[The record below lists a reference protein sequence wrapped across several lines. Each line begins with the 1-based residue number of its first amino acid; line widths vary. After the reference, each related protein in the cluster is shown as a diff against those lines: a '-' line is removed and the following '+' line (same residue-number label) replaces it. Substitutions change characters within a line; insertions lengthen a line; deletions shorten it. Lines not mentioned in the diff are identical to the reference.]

1 MDLSKN
7 NLQYKVV
14 PNMKSFLLLILSFFV
29 ISCGINNPF
38 DDNIPYKTRFDDG
51 LAFFEEDKYVKASQ
65 QFNIIVERASHTDL
79 GDDALFFLAE
89 SYFLNEDYDLA
100 LIEFEK
106 LVSRMGFSP
115 YIEKSRWRI
124 CETLMLLSP
133 NFYHDQDSSRKAIS
147 QIQEFLDD
155 FPNSEY
161 SKDADNLIKELRSRL
176 AEKNMETGKLYV
188 KLKAYD
194 SAIVSYKIVINDFY
208 DTKFF
213 EEANI
218 EVIRCLSLLNKK
230 DEAEQFLIDLEK
242 NEKSVVTDSFK
253 KKALGV
259 IKNNS

>member
-1 MDLSKN
+1 MR
-7 NLQYKVV
+7 
-14 PNMKSFLLLILSFFV
+14 LILFYIS
-29 ISCGINNPF
+29 ILLSSCGISNPF
-38 DDNIPYKTRFDDG
+38 DDNIAYKTRFDDG
-51 LAFFEEDKYVKASQ
+51 LAFFEEEKYVKASQ
-65 QFNIIVERASHTDL
+65 QFNIIVDRASHTDL

-89 SYFLNEDYDLA
+89 SYFLNKDYDLA
-100 LIEFEK
+100 LVEFEK

-133 NFYHDQDSSRKAIS
+133 NFYHDQESSKKAIS

-161 SKDADNLIKELRSRL
+161 SKDADKLISELRTRL

-194 SAIVSYKIVINDFY
+194 SAIVSYKIVVNEFY

-213 EEANI
+213 NDANMEI
-218 EVIRCLSLLNKK
+218 IRCLALQKK
-230 DEAEQFLIDLEK
+230 SDEAKQYLTDLEI
-242 NEKSVVTDSFK
+242 NEKSVITDSFK
-253 KKALGV
+253 EQALSV
-259 IKNNS
+259 IKDNS

>member
-1 MDLSKN
+1 MR
-7 NLQYKVV
+7 
-14 PNMKSFLLLILSFFV
+14 LLIICISIILSG
-29 ISCGINNPF
+29 CGISNPF
-38 DDNIPYKTRFDDG
+38 DDNIPYKTRFNDG
-51 LAFFEEDKYVKASQ
+51 LAFFEEEKYVKASQ

-133 NFYHDQDSSRKAIS
+133 NFYHDQDSSIKAIT

-155 FPNSEY
+155 FPNSEF
-161 SKDADNLIKELRSRL
+161 SKDADKLINELRTRL
-176 AEKNMETGKLYV
+176 AEKNMETGKLYI

-194 SAIVSYKIVINDFY
+194 SAITSYEIVVNEYY

-213 EEANI
+213 NDANMEI
-218 EVIRCLSLLNKK
+218 IRCLVLLKK
-230 DEAEQFLIDLEK
+230 SDEAKQFLADLEM
-242 NEKSVVTDSFK
+242 NEKSIVTDKFK
-253 KKALGV
+253 KQALSV
-259 IKNNS
+259 IKDNS

>member
-1 MDLSKN
+1 MIFRS
-7 NLQYKVV
+7 
-14 PNMKSFLLLILSFFV
+14 ILVLFTFF
-29 ISCGINNPF
+29 IFGCGMSNPF

-51 LAFFEEDKYVKASQ
+51 LSFFEEEKYVKASQ

-89 SYFLNEDYDLA
+89 SYFLNQDYDLA
-100 LIEFEK
+100 LVEFEK

-133 NFYHDQDSSRKAIS
+133 NFYHDQDSSKKAIS

-161 SKDADNLIKELRSRL
+161 SKDADKLIKELRTRL

-194 SAIVSYKIVINDFY
+194 SAIVSYNIVVNEFY
-208 DTKFF
+208 DTIFF
-213 EEANI
+213 DDANMAI
-218 EVIRCLSLLNKK
+218 IRCLSLQNKS
-230 DEAEQFLIDLEK
+230 DEAEQFLMDLEM

-253 KKALGV
+253 EQALSV
-259 IKNNS
+259 IKDNS

>member
-1 MDLSKN
+1 MR
-7 NLQYKVV
+7 
-14 PNMKSFLLLILSFFV
+14 LILFYISIFLS
-29 ISCGINNPF
+29 SCGISNPF
-38 DDNIPYKTRFDDG
+38 DDNIAYKTRFDDG
-51 LAFFEEDKYVKASQ
+51 LAFFEDEKYVKASQ
-65 QFNIIVERASHTDL
+65 QFNIIVDRASHTDL

-89 SYFLNEDYDLA
+89 SYFLNKDYDLA
-100 LIEFEK
+100 LVEFEK

-133 NFYHDQDSSRKAIS
+133 NFYHDQESSKKAIS

-161 SKDADNLIKELRSRL
+161 SKDADKLISELRTRL

-194 SAIVSYKIVINDFY
+194 SAIVSYKIVVNEFY

-213 EEANI
+213 NDANMEI
-218 EVIRCLSLLNKK
+218 IRCLALQKK
-230 DEAEQFLIDLEK
+230 SDEAKQYLTDLEI
-242 NEKSVVTDSFK
+242 NEKSVITDSFK
-253 KKALGV
+253 EQALSV
-259 IKNNS
+259 IKDNS

>member
-1 MDLSKN
+1 MR
-7 NLQYKVV
+7 
-14 PNMKSFLLLILSFFV
+14 PLLICISIFLS
-29 ISCGINNPF
+29 SCGISNPF

-51 LAFFEEDKYVKASQ
+51 LAFFEEEKYVKSSQ

-79 GDDALFFLAE
+79 GDYALFFLAE

-133 NFYHDQDSSRKAIS
+133 NFYHDQDSSLKAIT

-161 SKDADNLIKELRSRL
+161 SKDADKLINELRTRL
-176 AEKNMETGKLYV
+176 AEKNMETGKLYI

-194 SAIVSYKIVINDFY
+194 SAMTSYAVSYTHLTLPTTPYV
-208 DTKFF
+208 
-213 EEANI
+213 
-218 EVIRCLSLLNKK
+218 
-230 DEAEQFLIDLEK
+230 
-242 NEKSVVTDSFK
+242 
-253 KKALGV
+253 
-259 IKNNS
+259 

>member
-1 MDLSKN
+1 MR
-7 NLQYKVV
+7 
-14 PNMKSFLLLILSFFV
+14 LILFYIS
-29 ISCGINNPF
+29 ILLSSCGISNPF
-38 DDNIPYKTRFDDG
+38 DDNIAYKTRFDDG
-51 LAFFEEDKYVKASQ
+51 LAFFEEEKYVKASQ
-65 QFNIIVERASHTDL
+65 QFNIIVDRASHTDL

-89 SYFLNEDYDLA
+89 SYFLNKDYDLA
-100 LIEFEK
+100 LVEFEK

-133 NFYHDQDSSRKAIS
+133 NFYHDQESSKKAIS

-161 SKDADNLIKELRSRL
+161 SKDADKLISELRTRL

-194 SAIVSYKIVINDFY
+194 SAIVSYKIVVNEFY

-213 EEANI
+213 NDANMEI
-218 EVIRCLSLLNKK
+218 IRCLALQKK
-230 DEAEQFLIDLEK
+230 SDEAKQYLTDLEI

-253 KKALGV
+253 EQALSV
-259 IKNNS
+259 IKDNS

>member
-1 MDLSKN
+1 MR
-7 NLQYKVV
+7 
-14 PNMKSFLLLILSFFV
+14 LILFYISIFLS
-29 ISCGINNPF
+29 SCGISNPF
-38 DDNIPYKTRFDDG
+38 DDNIAYKTRFDDG
-51 LAFFEEDKYVKASQ
+51 LAFFEDEKYVKASQ
-65 QFNIIVERASHTDL
+65 QFNIIVDRASHTDL

-89 SYFLNEDYDLA
+89 SYFLNKDYDLA
-100 LIEFEK
+100 LVEFEK

-133 NFYHDQDSSRKAIS
+133 NFYHDQESSKKAIS

-161 SKDADNLIKELRSRL
+161 SKDADKLISELRTRL

-194 SAIVSYKIVINDFY
+194 SAIVSYKIVVNEFY

-213 EEANI
+213 NDANMEI
-218 EVIRCLSLLNKK
+218 IRCLALQKK
-230 DEAEQFLIDLEK
+230 SDEAKQYLTDLEI

-253 KKALGV
+253 EQALSV
-259 IKNNS
+259 IKDNS

>member
-1 MDLSKN
+1 MR
-7 NLQYKVV
+7 
-14 PNMKSFLLLILSFFV
+14 LLIICISIILSG
-29 ISCGINNPF
+29 CGISNPF
-38 DDNIPYKTRFDDG
+38 DDNIPYKIRFDDG
-51 LAFFEEDKYVKASQ
+51 LAFFEEEKYVKASQ

-133 NFYHDQDSSRKAIS
+133 NFYHDQDSSIKAIT

-161 SKDADNLIKELRSRL
+161 SKDADKLINELRTRL
-176 AEKNMETGKLYV
+176 AEKNMETGKLYI

-194 SAIVSYKIVINDFY
+194 SAMTSYEIVVNEYY

-213 EEANI
+213 NDANMEI
-218 EVIRCLSLLNKK
+218 IRCLVLLKK
-230 DEAEQFLIDLEK
+230 SDEAKQFLADLEM
-242 NEKSVVTDSFK
+242 NEKSIVTDEFK
-253 KKALGV
+253 KQALSV
-259 IKNNS
+259 IKDNS

>member
-1 MDLSKN
+1 MRPSLICISIFLS
-7 NLQYKVV
+7 
-14 PNMKSFLLLILSFFV
+14 
-29 ISCGINNPF
+29 SCGISNPF

-51 LAFFEEDKYVKASQ
+51 LAFFEEEKYVKSSQ

-133 NFYHDQDSSRKAIS
+133 NFYHDQDSSLKAIT

-161 SKDADNLIKELRSRL
+161 SKDADKLINELRTRL
-176 AEKNMETGKLYV
+176 AEKNMATGMLF
-188 KLKAYD
+188 
-194 SAIVSYKIVINDFY
+194 I
-208 DTKFF
+208 
-213 EEANI
+213 
-218 EVIRCLSLLNKK
+218 
-230 DEAEQFLIDLEK
+230 
-242 NEKSVVTDSFK
+242 
-253 KKALGV
+253 
-259 IKNNS
+259 

>member
-1 MDLSKN
+1 MR
-7 NLQYKVV
+7 
-14 PNMKSFLLLILSFFV
+14 PLLICISIFLS
-29 ISCGINNPF
+29 SCGISNPF

-51 LAFFEEDKYVKASQ
+51 LAFFEEEKYVKSSQ
-65 QFNIIVERASHTDL
+65 QFTIIVERASHTDL

-133 NFYHDQDSSRKAIS
+133 NFYHDQDSSLKAIT

-161 SKDADNLIKELRSRL
+161 SKDADKLINELRTRL
-176 AEKNMETGKLYV
+176 AEKNMETGKLYI

-194 SAIVSYKIVINDFY
+194 SAMTSYEVVVNEYY

-213 EEANI
+213 NDANMEI
-218 EVIRCLSLLNKK
+218 IRCLVLLNKS
-230 DEAEQFLIDLEK
+230 DEAKQFLEDLEM
-242 NEKSVVTDSFK
+242 NEKSIVTDTFK
-253 KKALGV
+253 KQALSV
-259 IKNNS
+259 IKDNS

>member
-1 MDLSKN
+1 MRII
-7 NLQYKVV
+7 
-14 PNMKSFLLLILSFFV
+14 LICIS
-29 ISCGINNPF
+29 IMISSCGISNPF
-38 DDNIPYKTRFDDG
+38 DDNIPYNTRFDDG
-51 LAFFEEDKYVKASQ
+51 LAFFEEEKYVKASQ
-65 QFNIIVERASHTDL
+65 QFNIIVDRASHTDL

-89 SYFLNEDYDLA
+89 SYFLNKDYDLA
-100 LIEFEK
+100 LVEFEK

-133 NFYHDQDSSRKAIS
+133 NFYHDQESSKKAIA
-147 QIQEFLDD
+147 QIQDFLDD

-161 SKDADNLIKELRSRL
+161 SKDADKLINELRTRL

-194 SAIVSYKIVINDFY
+194 SAIVSYKIVVNEFY

-213 EEANI
+213 NDANMEI
-218 EVIRCLSLLNKK
+218 IRCLALQKK
-230 DEAEQFLIDLEK
+230 SDEAKQYLTDLEI

-253 KKALGV
+253 EQALSV
-259 IKNNS
+259 IKDNS

>member
-1 MDLSKN
+1 MR
-7 NLQYKVV
+7 
-14 PNMKSFLLLILSFFV
+14 PLLICISIFLS
-29 ISCGINNPF
+29 SCGISNPF

-51 LAFFEEDKYVKASQ
+51 LAFFEEEKYVKSSQ

-133 NFYHDQDSSRKAIS
+133 NFYHDQDSSLKAIT

-161 SKDADNLIKELRSRL
+161 SKDADKLINELRTRL
-176 AEKNMETGKLYV
+176 AEKNMETGKLYI

-194 SAIVSYKIVINDFY
+194 SAMTSYEVVVNEYY

-213 EEANI
+213 NDANMEI
-218 EVIRCLSLLNKK
+218 IRCLVLLNKS
-230 DEAEQFLIDLEK
+230 DEAKQFLEDLEM
-242 NEKSVVTDSFK
+242 NEKSIVTDTFK
-253 KKALGV
+253 KQALSV
-259 IKNNS
+259 IKYNS

>member
-1 MDLSKN
+1 MRIVLICISI
-7 NLQYKVV
+7 
-14 PNMKSFLLLILSFFV
+14 ILSSCS
-29 ISCGINNPF
+29 ISNPF

-51 LAFFEEDKYVKASQ
+51 LAFFEEEKYVKASQ

-89 SYFLNEDYDLA
+89 SYFLNKDYDLA
-100 LIEFEK
+100 LVEFEK

-133 NFYHDQDSSRKAIS
+133 NFYHDQESSKKAIS

-161 SKDADNLIKELRSRL
+161 SKDADKLINELRTRL

-194 SAIVSYKIVINDFY
+194 SAIVSYKIVVNEFY

-213 EEANI
+213 NDANMEI
-218 EVIRCLSLLNKK
+218 IRCLALQKK
-230 DEAEQFLIDLEK
+230 SDEAKQYLTDLEI
-242 NEKSVVTDSFK
+242 NEKSIVTDSFK
-253 KKALGV
+253 DQALSV
-259 IKNNS
+259 IKDNS

>member
-1 MDLSKN
+1 MR
-7 NLQYKVV
+7 
-14 PNMKSFLLLILSFFV
+14 PLLICISIFLS
-29 ISCGINNPF
+29 SCGISNPF

-51 LAFFEEDKYVKASQ
+51 LAFFEEEKYVKSSQ

-133 NFYHDQDSSRKAIS
+133 NFYHDQDSSLKAIT

-161 SKDADNLIKELRSRL
+161 SKDADKLINELRTRL
-176 AEKNMETGKLYV
+176 AEKNMETGKLYI

-194 SAIVSYKIVINDFY
+194 SAMTSYEVVVNEYY

-213 EEANI
+213 NDANMEI
-218 EVIRCLSLLNKK
+218 IRCLVLLNKS
-230 DEAEQFLIDLEK
+230 DEAKQFLEDLEM
-242 NEKSVVTDSFK
+242 NEKSIVTDTFK
-253 KKALGV
+253 KKALSV
-259 IKNNS
+259 IKDNS

>member
-1 MDLSKN
+1 
-7 NLQYKVV
+7 
-14 PNMKSFLLLILSFFV
+14 MKLLIICISIILSG
-29 ISCGINNPF
+29 CGISNPF

-51 LAFFEEDKYVKASQ
+51 LAFFEEEKYVKASQ

-133 NFYHDQDSSRKAIS
+133 NFYHDQDSSIKAIT

-161 SKDADNLIKELRSRL
+161 SKDADKLINELRTRL
-176 AEKNMETGKLYV
+176 AEKNMETGKLYI

-194 SAIVSYKIVINDFY
+194 SAMTSYEIVVNEYY

-213 EEANI
+213 NDANMEI
-218 EVIRCLSLLNKK
+218 IRCLVLLKK
-230 DEAEQFLIDLEK
+230 SDEAKQFLADLEM
-242 NEKSVVTDSFK
+242 NEKSIVTDEFK
-253 KKALGV
+253 KQALSV
-259 IKNNS
+259 IKDNS

>member
-1 MDLSKN
+1 MR
-7 NLQYKVV
+7 
-14 PNMKSFLLLILSFFV
+14 PNFLVLIPIF
-29 ISCGINNPF
+29 IIGCGISNPF

-51 LAFFEEDKYVKASQ
+51 LSFFEEGKYVKSSQ

-133 NFYHDQDSSRKAIS
+133 NFYHDQDSSMKAIS

-161 SKDADNLIKELRSRL
+161 SKDADELIKGLRSRL

-194 SAIVSYKIVINDFY
+194 SAIVSYKIVINNYY

-213 EEANI
+213 EDANI
-218 EVIRCLSLLNKK
+218 EVIRCLSLLDKN
-230 DEAEQFLIDLEK
+230 DEAEQFLIDLES
-242 NEKSVVTDSFK
+242 NENSIVTESFK
-253 KKALGV
+253 NKALNV
-259 IKNNS
+259 INDNS

>member
-1 MDLSKN
+1 MR
-7 NLQYKVV
+7 
-14 PNMKSFLLLILSFFV
+14 LILFCIS
-29 ISCGINNPF
+29 ILLSSCGISNPF

-51 LAFFEEDKYVKASQ
+51 LAFFEEENYVKASQ
-65 QFNIIVERASHTDL
+65 QFNIIVDRASHTDL

-89 SYFLNEDYDLA
+89 SYFLNKDYDLA
-100 LIEFEK
+100 LVEFEK

-133 NFYHDQDSSRKAIS
+133 NFYHDQESSKKAIS

-161 SKDADNLIKELRSRL
+161 STDADKLINELRTRL

-194 SAIVSYKIVINDFY
+194 SAIVSYKIVVNEFY

-213 EEANI
+213 NDANMEI
-218 EVIRCLSLLNKK
+218 IRCLALQKK
-230 DEAEQFLIDLEK
+230 SDEAKQYLTDLEI

-253 KKALGV
+253 EQALSV
-259 IKNNS
+259 IKDNS

>member
-1 MDLSKN
+1 MRII
-7 NLQYKVV
+7 
-14 PNMKSFLLLILSFFV
+14 LICIS
-29 ISCGINNPF
+29 IIISSCGISNPF
-38 DDNIPYKTRFDDG
+38 DDNIPYNTRFDDG
-51 LAFFEEDKYVKASQ
+51 LAFFEEEKYVKASQ
-65 QFNIIVERASHTDL
+65 QFNIIVDRASHTDL

-89 SYFLNEDYDLA
+89 SYFLNKDYDLA
-100 LIEFEK
+100 LVEFEK

-133 NFYHDQDSSRKAIS
+133 NFYHDQESSKKAIA
-147 QIQEFLDD
+147 QIQDFLDD

-161 SKDADNLIKELRSRL
+161 SKDADKLINELRTRL

-194 SAIVSYKIVINDFY
+194 SAIVSYKIVVNEFY

-213 EEANI
+213 NDANMEI
-218 EVIRCLSLLNKK
+218 IRCLALQKK
-230 DEAEQFLIDLEK
+230 SDEAKQYLTDLEI

-253 KKALGV
+253 EQALSV
-259 IKNNS
+259 IEDNS

>member
-1 MDLSKN
+1 MR
-7 NLQYKVV
+7 
-14 PNMKSFLLLILSFFV
+14 PLLICISIFLS
-29 ISCGINNPF
+29 SCGISNPF

-51 LAFFEEDKYVKASQ
+51 LAFFEEEKYVKSSQ
-65 QFNIIVERASHTDL
+65 QFNIIVERASRTDL

-133 NFYHDQDSSRKAIS
+133 NFYHDQDSSLKAIT

-161 SKDADNLIKELRSRL
+161 SKDADKLINELRTRL
-176 AEKNMETGKLYV
+176 AEKNMETGKLYI

-194 SAIVSYKIVINDFY
+194 SAMTSYEVVVNEYY

-213 EEANI
+213 NDANMEI
-218 EVIRCLSLLNKK
+218 IRCLVLLNKS
-230 DEAEQFLIDLEK
+230 DEAKQFLEDLEM
-242 NEKSVVTDSFK
+242 NEKSIVTDTFK
-253 KKALGV
+253 KQALSV
-259 IKNNS
+259 IKDNS

>member
-1 MDLSKN
+1 MR
-7 NLQYKVV
+7 
-14 PNMKSFLLLILSFFV
+14 LILFCIS
-29 ISCGINNPF
+29 ILLSSCGISNPF
-38 DDNIPYKTRFDDG
+38 DDNISYKTRFDDG
-51 LAFFEEDKYVKASQ
+51 LVFFEEENYVKASQ
-65 QFNIIVERASHTDL
+65 QFNIIVDRASHTDL

-89 SYFLNEDYDLA
+89 SYFLNKDYDLA
-100 LIEFEK
+100 LVEFEK

-133 NFYHDQDSSRKAIS
+133 NFYHDQESSKKAIS

-161 SKDADNLIKELRSRL
+161 SKDADKLINELRTRL

-194 SAIVSYKIVINDFY
+194 SAIVSYKIVVNEFY

-213 EEANI
+213 NDANMEI
-218 EVIRCLSLLNKK
+218 IRCLALQKK
-230 DEAEQFLIDLEK
+230 SDEAKQYLTDLEI

-253 KKALGV
+253 EQALSV
-259 IKNNS
+259 IKDNS

>member
-1 MDLSKN
+1 MR
-7 NLQYKVV
+7 
-14 PNMKSFLLLILSFFV
+14 LILFCIS
-29 ISCGINNPF
+29 ILLSSCGISNPF
-38 DDNIPYKTRFDDG
+38 DDNIAYKTRFDDG
-51 LAFFEEDKYVKASQ
+51 LAFFEEENYVKASQ
-65 QFNIIVERASHTDL
+65 QFNIIVDRASHTDL

-89 SYFLNEDYDLA
+89 SYFLNKDYDLA
-100 LIEFEK
+100 LVEFEK

-133 NFYHDQDSSRKAIS
+133 NFYHDQESSKKAIS

-161 SKDADNLIKELRSRL
+161 SKDADKLINELRTRL

-194 SAIVSYKIVINDFY
+194 SAIVFYKIVVNEFY

-213 EEANI
+213 NDANMEI
-218 EVIRCLSLLNKK
+218 IRCLALQKK
-230 DEAEQFLIDLEK
+230 SDEAKQYLTDLEI

-253 KKALGV
+253 EQALSV
-259 IKNNS
+259 IRDNS

>member
-1 MDLSKN
+1 MR
-7 NLQYKVV
+7 
-14 PNMKSFLLLILSFFV
+14 LILFCIS
-29 ISCGINNPF
+29 ILLSSCGISNPF
-38 DDNIPYKTRFDDG
+38 DDNIAYKTRFDDG
-51 LAFFEEDKYVKASQ
+51 LAFFEEENYVKASQ
-65 QFNIIVERASHTDL
+65 QFNIIVDRASHTDL

-89 SYFLNEDYDLA
+89 SYFLNKDYDLA
-100 LIEFEK
+100 LVEFEK

-133 NFYHDQDSSRKAIS
+133 NFYHDQESSKKAIS

-161 SKDADNLIKELRSRL
+161 SKDADKLINELRTRL

-194 SAIVSYKIVINDFY
+194 SAIVSYKIVVKEFY

-213 EEANI
+213 NDANMEI
-218 EVIRCLSLLNKK
+218 IRCLALQKK
-230 DEAEQFLIDLEK
+230 SDEAKQYLTDLEI
-242 NEKSVVTDSFK
+242 NEKLVVTDSFK
-253 KKALGV
+253 EQALSV
-259 IKNNS
+259 IKDNS

>member
-1 MDLSKN
+1 MRII
-7 NLQYKVV
+7 
-14 PNMKSFLLLILSFFV
+14 LICIS
-29 ISCGINNPF
+29 IIISSCGISNPF

-51 LAFFEEDKYVKASQ
+51 LAFFEEEKYVKASQ
-65 QFNIIVERASHTDL
+65 QFNIIVDRASHTDL

-89 SYFLNEDYDLA
+89 SYFLNKDYDLA
-100 LIEFEK
+100 LVEFEK

-133 NFYHDQDSSRKAIS
+133 NFYHDQESSKKAIA
-147 QIQEFLDD
+147 QIQDFLDD

-161 SKDADNLIKELRSRL
+161 SKDADKLINELRTRL
-176 AEKNMETGKLYV
+176 AERNMETGKLYV

-194 SAIVSYKIVINDFY
+194 SAIVSYKIVVNEFY

-213 EEANI
+213 NDANMEI
-218 EVIRCLSLLNKK
+218 IRCLALQKK
-230 DEAEQFLIDLEK
+230 SDEAKQYLTDLEI

-253 KKALGV
+253 EQALSV
-259 IKNNS
+259 IKDNS